1 MEKFNTVINQ
11 EPESFIVQN
20 CTLSYHFVSDIGLS
34 FAPKEVKDL
43 TWEDPTIIK
52 KSRNLKDALRTGYLI
67 KLTPEQY
74 EKTLDLQYKKEKKQ
88 LERDQQR
95 KATYSKQKNQKGN
108 DMVAET
114 MDLEKASR
122 KNVNELDITGTANHP
137 MSVVQAY
144 AIAASKA
151 QDKGDVLTAEEFLQF
166 VEQHP
171 NVVAKLLSETRVATA
186 STKGQAYYAQPRGD
200 VNSETGVMKAN
211 MRNINR
217 DMLNLGDD
225 PDYELVEE
233 KMFGILDV
241 EDFGEIDEYGLEKND
256 FELTEDIEF
265 DEDQD
270 FAEEII
276 IDEE

>member
-151 QDKGDVLTAEEFLQF
+151 QDRGDVLTAEEFLQF

-217 DMLNLGDD
+217 DMLNLDDD

-241 EDFGEIDEYGLEKND
+241 EDLGEIDEYGLEKND

>member
-1 MEKFNTVINQ
+1 MEKFNAVINQ

-43 TWEDPTIIK
+43 TWEDPIIIK

-67 KLTPEQY
+67 KLTPDQY
-74 EKTLDLQYKKEKKQ
+74 EKTMDLQYKKEKKQ

-144 AIAASKA
+144 AIASAKA
-151 QDKGDVLTAEEFLQF
+151 QDRGDVLTAEEFLQF

-171 NVVAKLLSETRVATA
+171 NVVSKLLSETKVATA
-186 STKGQAYYAQPRGD
+186 SSKGQAYYAQPRGD
-200 VNSETGVMKAN
+200 VNSETGVMKAS

-217 DMLNLGDD
+217 DMLNLDDD

-233 KMFGILDV
+233 KMYGILDV
-241 EDFGEIDEYGLEKND
+241 EDFEEIDGQGFAENAFD
-256 FELTEDIEF
+256 LTEDTE

>member
-52 KSRNLKDALRTGYLI
+52 KSRNLKDALRMGYLI

-225 PDYELVEE
+225 PDYESVEE

-241 EDFGEIDEYGLEKND
+241 EDFGEIDEYGLEKNY

>member
-114 MDLEKASR
+114 MDLECHCSFKSSR
-122 KNVNELDITGTANHP
+122 
-137 MSVVQAY
+137 
-144 AIAASKA
+144 
-151 QDKGDVLTAEEFLQF
+151 
-166 VEQHP
+166 
-171 NVVAKLLSETRVATA
+171 
-186 STKGQAYYAQPRGD
+186 
-200 VNSETGVMKAN
+200 
-211 MRNINR
+211 
-217 DMLNLGDD
+217 
-225 PDYELVEE
+225 
-233 KMFGILDV
+233 
-241 EDFGEIDEYGLEKND
+241 
-256 FELTEDIEF
+256 
-265 DEDQD
+265 
-270 FAEEII
+270 
-276 IDEE
+276 

>member
-1 MEKFNTVINQ
+1 MEKFNAVINQ

-43 TWEDPTIIK
+43 TWEDPIIIK

-67 KLTPEQY
+67 KLTPDQY
-74 EKTLDLQYKKEKKQ
+74 EKTMDLQYKKEKKQ

-144 AIAASKA
+144 AIASAKA
-151 QDKGDVLTAEEFLQF
+151 QDRGDVLTAEEFLQF

-171 NVVAKLLSETRVATA
+171 NVVSKLLSETKMATA
-186 STKGQAYYAQPRGD
+186 SSKGQAYYAQPRGD
-200 VNSETGVMKAN
+200 VNSETGVMKAS

-217 DMLNLGDD
+217 DMLNLDDD

-233 KMFGILDV
+233 KMYGILDV
-241 EDFGEIDEYGLEKND
+241 EDFEEIDGQGFAENAFD
-256 FELTEDIEF
+256 LTEDTE

>member
-1 MEKFNTVINQ
+1 MN
-11 EPESFIVQN
+11 
-20 CTLSYHFVSDIGLS
+20 
-34 FAPKEVKDL
+34 
-43 TWEDPTIIK
+43 
-52 KSRNLKDALRTGYLI
+52 
-67 KLTPEQY
+67 
-74 EKTLDLQYKKEKKQ
+74 
-88 LERDQQR
+88 
-95 KATYSKQKNQKGN
+95 
-108 DMVAET
+108 
-114 MDLEKASR
+114 
-122 KNVNELDITGTANHP
+122 
-137 MSVVQAY
+137 

-151 QDKGDVLTAEEFLQF
+151 QDRGDVLTAEEFLQF

-200 VNSETGVMKAN
+200 VNSETGVMKAK

-217 DMLNLGDD
+217 DMLNLDDD

-241 EDFGEIDEYGLEKND
+241 EDLGEIDEYGLEKND

>member
-1 MEKFNTVINQ
+1 MENFNAVVNQ

-67 KLTPEQY
+67 KLTPDQY

-114 MDLEKASR
+114 VDLEKASR

-144 AIAASKA
+144 AIASAKA
-151 QDKGDVLTAEEFLQF
+151 QDRGDVLTAEEFLQF

-171 NVVAKLLSETRVATA
+171 NVVSKLLSETRVATA
-186 STKGQAYYAQPRGD
+186 SSKGQAYYAQPRGD
-200 VNSETGVMKAN
+200 VNSETGVMKAS

-217 DMLNLGDD
+217 DMLNLDDD

-241 EDFGEIDEYGLEKND
+241 EDFEEIDGHGFDEND
-256 FELTEDIEF
+256 FELTEDS
-265 DEDQD
+265 DYSEDQD

>member
-1 MEKFNTVINQ
+1 MEKFNAVINQ

-43 TWEDPTIIK
+43 TWEDPIIIK

-67 KLTPEQY
+67 KLTPDQY
-74 EKTLDLQYKKEKKQ
+74 EKTMDLQYKKEKKQ

-144 AIAASKA
+144 AIASAKA
-151 QDKGDVLTAEEFLQF
+151 QDRGDVLTAEEFLQF

-171 NVVAKLLSETRVATA
+171 NVVSKLLSETKVATA
-186 STKGQAYYAQPRGD
+186 SNKGQAYYAQPRGD
-200 VNSETGVMKAN
+200 VNSETGVMKAS

-217 DMLNLGDD
+217 DMLNLDDD

-233 KMFGILDV
+233 KMYGILDV
-241 EDFGEIDEYGLEKND
+241 EDFEEIDGQGFAENAFD
-256 FELTEDIEF
+256 LTEDTE

>member
-1 MEKFNTVINQ
+1 M
-11 EPESFIVQN
+11 
-20 CTLSYHFVSDIGLS
+20 
-34 FAPKEVKDL
+34 
-43 TWEDPTIIK
+43 
-52 KSRNLKDALRTGYLI
+52 
-67 KLTPEQY
+67 
-74 EKTLDLQYKKEKKQ
+74 DLQYKKEKKQ

-144 AIAASKA
+144 AIASAKA
-151 QDKGDVLTAEEFLQF
+151 QDRGDVLTAEEFLQF

-171 NVVAKLLSETRVATA
+171 TVVSKLLSETKVATA
-186 STKGQAYYAQPRGD
+186 SSKGQAYYAQPRGD
-200 VNSETGVMKAN
+200 VNSETGVMKAS

-217 DMLNLGDD
+217 DMLNLDDD

-233 KMFGILDV
+233 KMYGILDV
-241 EDFGEIDEYGLEKND
+241 EDFEEIDGQGFAENAFD
-256 FELTEDIEF
+256 LTEDTE

>member
-52 KSRNLKDALRTGYLI
+52 KSRNLKDALRMGYLI

>member
-137 MSVVQAY
+137 MSVVQSY

-151 QDKGDVLTAEEFLQF
+151 QDRGDVLTAEEFLQF

-217 DMLNLGDD
+217 DMLNLDDD

-241 EDFGEIDEYGLEKND
+241 EDLGEIDEYGLEKND

>member
-1 MEKFNTVINQ
+1 MEKFNAVINQ

-43 TWEDPTIIK
+43 TWEDPIIIK

-67 KLTPEQY
+67 KLTPDQY
-74 EKTLDLQYKKEKKQ
+74 EKTMDLQYKKEKKQ

-144 AIAASKA
+144 AIASAKA
-151 QDKGDVLTAEEFLQF
+151 QDRGDVLTAEEFLQF

-171 NVVAKLLSETRVATA
+171 NVVSKLLSETKVATA
-186 STKGQAYYAQPRGD
+186 SSKGQAYYAQPRGD
-200 VNSETGVMKAN
+200 VNSETGVMKAS

-217 DMLNLGDD
+217 DMLNLDDD

-233 KMFGILDV
+233 KMYGILDV
-241 EDFGEIDEYGLEKND
+241 EDFEEIDGQGFAEND
-256 FELTEDIEF
+256 FDLTEDTE

>member
-1 MEKFNTVINQ
+1 MEKFNAVINQ

-43 TWEDPTIIK
+43 TWEDPIIIK

-67 KLTPEQY
+67 KLTPDQY
-74 EKTLDLQYKKEKKQ
+74 EKTMDLQYKKEKKQ

-144 AIAASKA
+144 AIASAKA
-151 QDKGDVLTAEEFLQF
+151 QDRGDVLTAEEFLQF

-171 NVVAKLLSETRVATA
+171 NVVSKLLSETKVATA
-186 STKGQAYYAQPRGD
+186 SSKGQAYYAQPRGD
-200 VNSETGVMKAN
+200 VNSETGVMKAS

-217 DMLNLGDD
+217 DMLNLDDD

-233 KMFGILDV
+233 KMYGILDI
-241 EDFGEIDEYGLEKND
+241 EDFEEIDGQGFAENAFD
-256 FELTEDIEF
+256 LTEDTE